1 MRTKYWI
8 LFIASFVLL
17 SFVKAQNKNTDS
29 ADAVIVLKKLLKI
42 YKEDNAASD
51 KVNLAPYIVYKGTD
65 EERSWKS
72 TCNYNKEDDKKRVDE
87 MFVKIKKSIRLGS
100 NYTIIHYLTEKESEG
115 VWHVLV
121 TELKKDGELQH
132 VAYAFLRLGNKFY
145 LGDIELHYE

>member
-1 MRTKYWI
+1 
-8 LFIASFVLL
+8 L

-29 ADAVIVLKKLLKI
+29 ADAEIVLKTLLKI
-42 YKEDNAASD
+42 CKKDSVSIA
-51 KVNLAPYIVYKGTD
+51 KVNIAPYIVYKGAD
-65 EERSWKS
+65 EKRSWKS
-72 TCNYNKEDDKKRVDE
+72 TCNYNKEEDKIRVDE
-87 MFVKIKKSIRLGS
+87 MYTRLKKSTSLDS

-132 VAYAFLRLGNKFY
+132 VAYAFLKLGTRFY